1 MADTARRPSLR
12 RKISRKISCSLD
24 FLRRS
29 SSYDGFDDRPKS
41 RKLFEGHGNEFG
53 YQSSYTRFDEME
65 QLRQLQRIKIGDFA
79 DELDSRA
86 LRKVMESAEKRRDHE
101 RRRSLMQ
108 MGFRLA
114 HLTGRESARSSLI
127 SSNESE
133 MLVPGSSTRS
143 NYSPM
148 STQSAFSHSSENEA
162 LSEVPVEV
170 GIRVGEFDS
179 RLRKPY
185 IYSPLQSNRVIR
197 LLSVRRPSVDW
208 IQGDFYY
215 QLVTMSLDDPV
226 PFETVSYIWGDSR
239 REHRLNLM
247 DGSFLFITRSLAATL
262 QSISNQSK
270 TGYLWIDQVC
280 IDQANLPERSHQVA
294 VMGDIYRA
302 GIRVIA
308 PLKPPQVR
316 MRHLFTLLDVAVQ
329 HENEQ
334 KSVVDLQTSI
344 QQYMLPSYSTSIV
357 HSIYWKCVVSL
368 LEHPWFTRAW
378 IFQEVVLSE
387 NVLFLFGERLIS
399 FDLLF
404 RLALA
409 TSRLE
414 TDTMSGALPLICV
427 TNLSGFHQL
436 FSMVQAR
443 SERHVLGNSK
453 NFWSLL
459 SEVAPN
465 SRCTDGRDK
474 FYGFVGLLEDEDII
488 IRPDYKKGPHEVF
501 IDSARSYIEG
511 KSSLEILSLLPRQG
525 RTNSQYEGIPSWV
538 PDWRQPEDVVPL
550 TAFERISAFNA
561 CMNRPYKVLNEKR
574 ISGFRPLRLLNNRL
588 RVEGRVIDTITNVEQ
603 EAFSCSQHW
612 TKRDLRKFLNLEL
625 ALLFLKGLWDTD
637 AEYTLER
644 VLKVVTADGA
654 LLYDTLEFSQ
664 NAYLQ
669 EAELTEM
676 AQAYR
681 QFDSPENFDGEKFQ
695 LAPYARNVVALR
707 NMTRVAQERRLVVG
721 RDGKLGL
728 VHNSVVNGDLVVILN
743 GSRTPL
749 ILTPRTDGRYECKGQ
764 CYWEGAM
771 HGQAVTWEEDEAEEM
786 YLV

>member
-1 MADTARRPSLR
+1 M
-12 RKISRKISCSLD
+12 
-24 FLRRS
+24 
-29 SSYDGFDDRPKS
+29 
-41 RKLFEGHGNEFG
+41 
-53 YQSSYTRFDEME
+53 
-65 QLRQLQRIKIGDFA
+65 
-79 DELDSRA
+79 
-86 LRKVMESAEKRRDHE
+86 
-101 RRRSLMQ
+101 
-108 MGFRLA
+108 
-114 HLTGRESARSSLI
+114 I
-127 SSNESE
+127 SSVESE
-133 MLVPGSSTRS
+133 MLVPGSSPGRS

-148 STQSAFSHSSENEA
+148 STQSAFSHDSAENEA
-162 LSEVPVEV
+162 LSDVPVEV

-226 PFETVSYIWGDSR
+226 PFETVSYIWGDPR

-247 DGSFLFITRSLAATL
+247 DGSFLYITRSLAATL

-280 IDQANLPERSHQVA
+280 IDQGNLPERSHQVA
-294 VMGDIYRA
+294 VMGDVYRA
-302 GIRVIA
+302 GVRVIA

-316 MRHLFTLLDVAVQ
+316 MRHLFALLDVAVQ
-329 HENEQ
+329 HEHDQ
-334 KSVVDLQTSI
+334 RSVVDLQVAMRNF
-344 QQYMLPSYSTSIV
+344 MLPSYSTSIV

-378 IFQEVVLSE
+378 IFQEAVVSE
-387 NVLFLFGERLIS
+387 NVMFLLGERLIS

-414 TDTMSGALPLICV
+414 TDTMGGALPLICV

-465 SRCTDGRDK
+465 SRCTDVRDK
-474 FYGFVGLLEDEDII
+474 FYGFLGLLEDEDIVI
-488 IRPDYKKGPHEVF
+488 TPDYKKGPHEVF
-501 IDSARSYIEG
+501 IDSARSYVEG
-511 KSSLEILSLLPRQG
+511 KRSLEMLSLLPRQG

-550 TAFERISAFNA
+550 TAFDRPSAFNA
-561 CMNRPYKVLNEKR
+561 CLSRKYKVLNEKR

-588 RVEGRVIDTITNVEQ
+588 RVEGRVIDTVTNVEQ
-603 EAFSCSQHW
+603 EAFSSAEHW

-625 ALLFLKGLWDTD
+625 ALLFLKGLWESD
-637 AEYTLER
+637 ADYTLER

-654 LLYDTLEFSQ
+654 LLYDTPEFTAS
-664 NAYLQ
+664 AYLL
-669 EAELTEM
+669 EAELKEM

-681 QFDSPENFDGEKFQ
+681 NFNTPEGFDGDQFQ
-695 LAPYARNVVALR
+695 LAPYARHVVAMR
-707 NMTRVAQERRLVVG
+707 NMSRVAQERRLVVG
-721 RDGKLGL
+721 RNGKLGL
-728 VHNSVVNGDLVVILN
+728 VHYSVVSGDLVVVLH
-743 GSRTPL
+743 GCRTPV
-749 ILTPRTDGRYECKGQ
+749 ILTPRADGRYECRGQ
-764 CYWEGAM
+764 CYWEDSM